1 MATIEPYKLCKPIC
15 PDDCTK
21 REHQRYMVRYRK
33 PDGKQTK
40 KRGFRRKTDAE
51 QFEST
56 VEVEK
61 LEGAYIAPSLGKAK
75 LEDFWP
81 AWYAGQLDLK
91 ESWRV
96 RVESIWRVHL
106 QPKWGHRQVASIER
120 HEIQEWVGTLNRAA
134 STIHDIVCVLG
145 QLFDAVVDRKNLR
158 ANPAR
163 RLNLPKID
171 SKPEGDAS
179 DDDEWHDDNEIDH
192 YILTANQVRL
202 LTSLAKH
209 PEIVWLLASVGLR
222 WGEMAALRP
231 CDLNF
236 ATNRVRVRRSASKV
250 NGRIVMGPVKTW
262 EARTVVVAAEIM
274 AMLKPPCEGK
284 QRTALLWERERKGG
298 PLRPPTTTH
307 WFTRAVIKAQAADPT
322 FPDHLNAHRL
332 RHTAAS
338 LMIQQRQN
346 IKKVQLQ
353 LGHKTAQMTTDRYG
367 HLYGD
372 DLDEIGFAMSAALGF
387 TAENGAQSVPT
398 GLQAVPDVA

>member
-1 MATIEPYKLCKPIC
+1 MATIEPYKLCKADC
-15 PDDCTK
+15 AEDCTK
-21 REHQRYMVRYRK
+21 RAHQRYRVRYRK
-33 PDGKQTK
+33 PDGSQTS
-40 KRGFRRKTDAE
+40 KRGFTGKRAAE
-51 QFEST
+51 SFVGT
-56 VEVEK
+56 VEVK
-61 LEGAYIAPSLGKAK
+61 KQEGSYIAPALGKAK

-81 AWYAGQLDLK
+81 SWYAGQLDIK

-96 RVESIWRVHL
+96 RIESIWRVHL
-106 QPKWGHRQVASIER
+106 QPKWGNRQVASIEH

-134 STIHDIVCVLG
+134 STIHDITCVLG
-145 QLFDAVVDRKNLR
+145 QLFDEVIDRKHLR

-163 RLNLPKID
+163 GLNLPKID
-171 SKPEGDAS
+171 AKSDADAS

-192 YILTANQVRL
+192 YILTAAQVRQL
-202 LTSLAKH
+202 ASLAKH

-274 AMLKPPCEGK
+274 AMLTPLCEGK
-284 QRTALLWERERKGG
+284 ERTALLWERPREGG

-307 WFTRAVIKAQAADPT
+307 WFTRAVVRSQGIDPT
-322 FPDHLNAHRL
+322 FPGHLNAHRL

-338 LMIQQRQN
+338 LMIQQGQN

-387 TAENGAQSVPT
+387 SADECGQNVATDPTAA
-398 GLQAVPDVA
+398 